1 MSTAGL
7 FATAPGLG
15 QELPPEESAPPADQ
29 VPPSDGHA
37 PTKTRIHA
45 KENLLAGK
53 SVRISGSVKPAVDG
67 QQVVVHVPGKDEA
80 AKTGPGGRFSV
91 SWSPPGPGE
100 YKVRATAQGTDTTAG
115 SDSKPLKL
123 TVYREAEASW
133 YGPGLYGNP
142 TACGGTLQPDTLGV
156 ANKTLPCGTKLTL
169 RYGGKSVKVEVID
182 RGPYVGNREFDLTA
196 AVKQR
201 LGFPSTGT
209 VLASK

>member
-1 MSTAGL
+1 M

-15 QELPPEESAPPADQ
+15 QELPPDGSAPPADQ
-29 VPPSDGHA
+29 PPSDGHA

-45 KENLLAGK
+45 KENVLAGK
-53 SVRISGSVKPAVDG
+53 SVRISGAVKPAVDG
-67 QQVVVHVPGKDEA
+67 QQVVVHVPGSDETT
-80 AKTGPGGRFSV
+80 KTGPGGKFSV

-100 YKVRATAQGTDTTAG
+100 YKVRASAQGTDTTAG
-115 SDSKPLKL
+115 SDSKSLKV
-123 TVYREAEASW
+123 TAYRKAEASW

-142 TACGGTLQPDTLGV
+142 TACGGTLQPNTLGV

>member
-1 MSTAGL
+1 MRSRRRRRRLAASALLPFAATMSTAGL

-67 QQVVVHVPGKDEA
+67 QHVVVHVPGKDEA

-91 SWSPPGPGE
+91 SFVPHGSVLLATPSVSGCSVPPHA
-100 YKVRATAQGTDTTAG
+100 V
-115 SDSKPLKL
+115 
-123 TVYREAEASW
+123 
-133 YGPGLYGNP
+133 GLP
-142 TACGGTLQPDTLGV
+142 
-156 ANKTLPCGTKLTL
+156 
-169 RYGGKSVKVEVID
+169 
-182 RGPYVGNREFDLTA
+182 
-196 AVKQR
+196 
-201 LGFPSTGT
+201 
-209 VLASK
+209 